1 MTLLRNNTKQYN
13 IVGLKCYRNKSNL
26 IQAIGFLLCAHMH
39 MHANARAHAHAHT
52 LVLGIHMG
60 EGTQNQAVIPY

>member
-39 MHANARAHAHAHT
+39 MHANARAHAHT

>member
-39 MHANARAHAHAHT
+39 ANARAHAHAHT